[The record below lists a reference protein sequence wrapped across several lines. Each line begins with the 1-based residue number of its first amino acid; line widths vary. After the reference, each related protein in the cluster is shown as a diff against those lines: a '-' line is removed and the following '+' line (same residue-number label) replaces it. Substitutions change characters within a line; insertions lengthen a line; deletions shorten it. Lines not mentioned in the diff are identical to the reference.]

1 MDEVRRQS
9 REKGKK
15 LRERQ
20 KKFQME
26 NLGTHIHGQERLKLR
41 PNRDRGGP
49 RPDRTVTEVDRDRTE
64 TETWIEWCAKNRTV
78 TGTAQPYYQSQLA
91 H

>member
-26 NLGTHIHGQERLKLR
+26 NLGTHIHGQERPKFR
-41 PNRDRGGP
+41 PN
-49 RPDRTVTEVDRDRTE
+49 RTVTEVDRDRTE
-64 TETWIEWCAKNRTV
+64 TETET
-78 TGTAQPYYQSQLA
+78 
-91 H
+91 